1 MSNVVSA
8 EDQTH
13 PPEPHGPGQAT
24 QSRTRNGRLWWQIL
38 WFSVIGGLSTV
49 AQLALYALFRLFW
62 PVLVAN
68 LVSLAVTT
76 LFNTEAN
83 RKLTFTGGQRVPA
96 LTAHLQGFVLFVLY
110 YVFTSAPLLIV
121 DRVVRHPSTMLEL
134 AVLVITSAIGTLA
147 RFLAFRSWVFK
158 KKQA

>member
-1 MSNVVSA
+1 MSNVVAA
-8 EDQTH
+8 EDPIH
-13 PPEPHGPGQAT
+13 PPEP
-24 QSRTRNGRLWWQIL
+24 RRKGRLWWQIL
-38 WFSVIGGLSTV
+38 SFSVIGGLSTV
-49 AQLALYALFRLFW
+49 AQLALYALLRMFW

-83 RKLTFTGGQRVPA
+83 RKLTFTGSQRVSA
-96 LTAHLQGFVLFVLY
+96 GTAHLQGFVLFALY

-134 AVLVITSAIGTLA
+134 AVLVAASAIGTLG
-147 RFLAFRSWVFK
+147 RFLAFRGWVFK
-158 KKQA
+158 KTEK